1 MGPELCL
8 PVLIWKSWRLGEGAW
23 HGWALSP
30 AGGGVWRAS
39 SWQASRLSLPR
50 TSPCRADS
58 TLVAGSSVLPGPVE
72 GRWPEK
78 DTLGQQSQGL
88 TAP

>member
-58 TLVAGSSVLPGPVE
+58 TLCELQAALS
-72 GRWPEK
+72 
-78 DTLGQQSQGL
+78 SQGPGRGDGQRKTL
-88 TAP
+88 SDSNLKA